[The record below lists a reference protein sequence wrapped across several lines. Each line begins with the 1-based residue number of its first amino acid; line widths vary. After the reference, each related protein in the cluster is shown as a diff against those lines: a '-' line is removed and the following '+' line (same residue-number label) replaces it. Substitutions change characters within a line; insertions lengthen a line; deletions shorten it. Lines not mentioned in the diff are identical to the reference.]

1 MIHQRSR
8 SGRVYLVSS
17 DTFADPLPR
26 VGKVLLAK
34 KSDRPH
40 MGLRVLKAY
49 EDTRRFAVK
58 KIKEYQPGTFLIRGT
73 FVDSIEK
80 VGDGSE
86 DNIPPTTP
94 LERAQDARDL
104 RELEGGAAAGAG
116 ADGPLPPEPQPD
128 LPSEPQPNLPS
139 PDVQGFDPELDA
151 GVTPLADP
159 MGSAEDDLSELEDI
173 VVRESVTLD
182 PESRWFSLN
191 LSFMRSGRADGS
203 SPYYLSGGLAYGFDL
218 SKRIFFN
225 DNRAQD
231 SITFEGALHY
241 YQVSDTASYTVMPTG
256 FTLRYNVFTS
266 ENLGFF
272 GYGGLSKNWVVAASD
287 DYDDLE
293 IDALDDFV
301 PAFGVGL
308 LFKVGPQWM
317 ARVDLGFDQIGV
329 GLVLRF

>member
-17 DTFADPLPR
+17 ETFSDPLPR

-34 KSDRPH
+34 KDDRPH
-40 MGLRVLKAY
+40 LGLRVLKAY
-49 EDTRRFAVK
+49 ADTRRFAVK
-58 KIKEYQPGTFLIRGT
+58 KIKEYQPGTFLNRGT
-73 FVDSIEK
+73 FVASIEK

-86 DNIPPTTP
+86 FNIPPTTP
-94 LERAQDARDL
+94 QERAQDARDL
-104 RELEGGAAAGAG
+104 RELEGGGAAGVVPG
-116 ADGPLPPEPQPD
+116 SDGTLPPEPQPD
-128 LPSEPQPNLPS
+128 LPPPS
-139 PDVQGFDPELDA
+139 VQGFDPDLDA
-151 GVTPLADP
+151 GVTPRADP
-159 MGSAEDDLSELEDI
+159 MGDAEDDLSELEDI

-231 SITFEGALHY
+231 SLTFEAALHY
-241 YQVSDTASYTVMPTG
+241 YQVSDAASYTVMPTT